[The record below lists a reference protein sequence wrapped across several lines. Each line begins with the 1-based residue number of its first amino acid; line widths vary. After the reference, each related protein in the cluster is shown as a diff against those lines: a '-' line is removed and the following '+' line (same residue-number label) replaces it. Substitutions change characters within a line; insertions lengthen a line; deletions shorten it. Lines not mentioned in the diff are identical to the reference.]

1 MRRLPILLLTSSIAF
16 AALAVVTHTGDSPLP
31 SAQAQGEGSDNQL
44 VRGITVHGHASV
56 KVVPDQAQLWF
67 GVESDGATARAALA
81 ANASEMRKLLDAL
94 RAAGATDLQTQH
106 VNLSPRYVEGPVDAG
121 GGGKVGANGYTAH
134 NSVAATVKQ
143 LARAGAVI
151 DAAVAAGAN
160 HVSGPNLTRA
170 DTSDVYREALEA
182 AVDDARESAEALADA
197 ADLTLGRVTA
207 VVEGSD
213 SPSPLA
219 MAARAADEAA
229 DSTPIEAGEQEISAT
244 VTVTFAAS

>member
-1 MRRLPILLLTSSIAF
+1 MRRLPIIILTSFIAF

-31 SAQAQGEGSDNQL
+31 AAQAQGEEPAQ
-44 VRGITVHGHASV
+44 GITVHGHASV

-67 GVESDGATARAALA
+67 GVESDGATARDALA
-81 ANASEMRKLLDAL
+81 ANATEMRKLLDAL
-94 RAAGATDLQTQH
+94 RAAGASDLQTQH
-106 VNLSPRYVEGPVDAG
+106 VSLSPRYVEGPVDA

-134 NSVAATVKQ
+134 NSVSATVKQ

-170 DTSDVYREALEA
+170 DTSALYRQALEA

-197 ADLTLGRVTA
+197 ADLSLGRVTA

-213 SPSPLA
+213 APSPLP

-229 DSTPIEAGEQEISAT
+229 ASTPIEPGEQEISAT

>member
-1 MRRLPILLLTSSIAF
+1 MTRLPIVILTSFIAF
-16 AALAVVTHTGDSPLP
+16 AALAVVTHTGDSPL
-31 SAQAQGEGSDNQL
+31 SAAQAQGEQPVN
-44 VRGITVHGHASV
+44 GITVHGHASV
-56 KVVPDQAQLWF
+56 KVAPDQAQLWF

-81 ANASEMRKLLDAL
+81 SNATEMRKLLDAL

-106 VNLSPRYVEGPVDAG
+106 VSLSPRYVEIGPVDAG
-121 GGGKVGANGYTAH
+121 GGKVGTNGYTAH
-134 NSVAATVKQ
+134 NSVSATVKQ
-143 LARAGAVI
+143 LSRAGTVI

-160 HVSGPNLTRA
+160 HVSGPTLTVA
-170 DTSDVYREALEA
+170 DPADAYREALEA
-182 AVDDARESAEALADA
+182 AVADARENAEALADA

-213 SPSPLA
+213 APSPLP

-229 DSTPIEAGEQEISAT
+229 STPIEPGEHEISAT

>member
-1 MRRLPILLLTSSIAF
+1 MRRLPIIILTSFIAF
-16 AALAVVTHTGDSPLP
+16 AASAAVVTHSGDSPLP
-31 SAQAQGEGSDNQL
+31 DARAQGEEPAQ
-44 VRGITVHGHASV
+44 GITVHGRASV

-81 ANASEMRKLLDAL
+81 ANATEMRKLLDAL

-106 VNLSPRYVEGPVDAG
+106 VSLSPRYVEVGPVDAG
-121 GGGKVGANGYTAH
+121 GGKVGTNGYTAH
-134 NSVAATVKQ
+134 NSVSATVKQ
-143 LARAGAVI
+143 IARAGAVI

-170 DTSDVYREALEA
+170 DTSELYRQALEA
-182 AVDDARESAEALADA
+182 AVDDARESAEALAAA

-213 SPSPLA
+213 APSPLP
-219 MAARAADEAA
+219 MAARAAADEAA
-229 DSTPIEAGEQEISAT
+229 STPI
-244 VTVTFAAS
+244 

>member
-1 MRRLPILLLTSSIAF
+1 MRRLPIIILTSFIAF
-16 AALAVVTHTGDSPLP
+16 AALAVVTHSGDSPLP
-31 SAQAQGEGSDNQL
+31 AAQAQGEEPAQ
-44 VRGITVHGHASV
+44 GITVHGHATV
-56 KVVPDQAQLWF
+56 EVVPDQAQLWF
-67 GVESDGATARAALA
+67 GVESDGATAQAALA
-81 ANASEMRKLLDAL
+81 ANAAEMRKLLDAL
-94 RAAGATDLQTQH
+94 RAAAATDLQTQH
-106 VNLSPRYVEGPVDAG
+106 VSLSPRYVEGPVDA

-134 NSVAATVKQ
+134 NSVSAIVKQ

-170 DTSDVYREALEA
+170 DTSELYRQALEA

-213 SPSPLA
+213 APSPLA

-229 DSTPIEAGEQEISAT
+229 ASTPIEAGQNEVNAT

>member
-106 VNLSPRYVEGPVDAG
+106 VNVSPRYVEGPVDAG

-182 AVDDARESAEALADA
+182 AV
-197 ADLTLGRVTA
+197 
-207 VVEGSD
+207 
-213 SPSPLA
+213 
-219 MAARAADEAA
+219 
-229 DSTPIEAGEQEISAT
+229 
-244 VTVTFAAS
+244 

>member
-1 MRRLPILLLTSSIAF
+1 MRRLPIIILTSFIAF
-16 AALAVVTHTGDSPLP
+16 AALAVVTHSGDSPLP
-31 SAQAQGEGSDNQL
+31 AAQAQSEEPAQ
-44 VRGITVHGHASV
+44 GITVHGRASV

-81 ANASEMRKLLDAL
+81 ASATEMRKLLDAL

-106 VNLSPRYVEGPVDAG
+106 VSLSPRYVERSVDS

-134 NSVAATVKQ
+134 NSVSATVKQ

-170 DTSDVYREALEA
+170 DTSELYRQALEA
-182 AVDDARESAEALADA
+182 AVDDAGESAEALADA
-197 ADLTLGRVTA
+197 ADVTLGRVTA
-207 VVEGSD
+207 VVEGGEA
-213 SPSPLA
+213 PSSLL
-219 MAARAADEAA
+219 MNARAADEAA
-229 DSTPIEAGEQEISAT
+229 ASTPIEPGEHEISAT

>member
-1 MRRLPILLLTSSIAF
+1 MRRLPIIILTSFIAF
-16 AALAVVTHTGDSPLP
+16 AALAVVTHSGDSPLP
-31 SAQAQGEGSDNQL
+31 AAQAQGEEPAQ
-44 VRGITVHGHASV
+44 GITVHGHASV

-81 ANASEMRKLLDAL
+81 ANATEMRKLLDAL
-94 RAAGATDLQTQH
+94 RDAGATDLQTQH
-106 VNLSPRYVEGPVDAG
+106 VSLSPRYVEAPMDARGGG

-134 NSVAATVKQ
+134 NSVSATVKQ

-170 DTSDVYREALEA
+170 DTSELYRQALEA

-197 ADLTLGRVTA
+197 ADLSLGRVTA

-213 SPSPLA
+213 APSPLA

-229 DSTPIEAGEQEISAT
+229 ASTPIEAGSQEIIAT

>member
-1 MRRLPILLLTSSIAF
+1 
-16 AALAVVTHTGDSPLP
+16 
-31 SAQAQGEGSDNQL
+31 
-44 VRGITVHGHASV
+44 
-56 KVVPDQAQLWF
+56 
-67 GVESDGATARAALA
+67 
-81 ANASEMRKLLDAL
+81 MRKLLDAL

-106 VNLSPRYVEGPVDAG
+106 VSLSPRYVERPVDAGG

-134 NSVAATVKQ
+134 NSVSATVKQ

-170 DTSDVYREALEA
+170 DTSDIYRQALEA

-213 SPSPLA
+213 APSPLP
-219 MAARAADEAA
+219 MAARAADEAGG
-229 DSTPIEAGEQEISAT
+229 STPIEAGEQEIRAT